1 MLFLEQLRLI
11 YTTVFTELLVLKK
24 KSRFC
29 YFHLKASQ
37 YLLKSQLNTTLGAS

>member
-24 KSRFC
+24 KKVVSATFTS
-29 YFHLKASQ
+29 KQA
-37 YLLKSQLNTTLGAS
+37 NTF